1 MTSTHADRALAAVR
15 RVREARER
23 DSRYG
28 LARAL
33 AERSRREQVAEQAAE
48 RLRAAGTVR
57 DGDLADFRV
66 QIARGAWLADD
77 ASATRRSAEQAATV
91 AAEAGHRWQRD
102 RTATRVVELLLER
115 HAEQRRAEQA
125 RAEARE
131 VDDIAGQRWLRGRD
145 AGEVAP

>member
-1 MTSTHADRALAAVR
+1 MTSAQADRALNAVR

-33 AERSRREQVAEQAAE
+33 SERSRREEIAAQAAA
-48 RLRAAGTVR
+48 RLAEAASVQ
-57 DGDLADFRV
+57 DGGVTDFLAQVD
-66 QIARGAWLADD
+66 RGAWLAEDL
-77 ASATRRSAEQAATV
+77 AAARRSADQAVTV

-102 RTATRVVELLLER
+102 RAAARVVELLLER

-131 VDDIAGQRWLRGRD
+131 VDDIAGRAWLRSR
-145 AGEVAP
+145 EVPR

>member
-1 MTSTHADRALAAVR
+1 MTGARADRALNAVR

-33 AERSRREQVAEQAAE
+33 AERSRREGIAAQAAE
-48 RLRAAGTVR
+48 RLRTSAAVR
-57 DGDLADFRV
+57 DGHVADFLSQV
-66 QIARGAWLADD
+66 GRGAWLAEDL
-77 ASATRRSAEQAATV
+77 AAARRSADQAATV

-102 RTATRVVELLLER
+102 RAATRVVELLLER
-115 HAEQRRAEQA
+115 HAEHRRAEQA

-131 VDDIAGQRWLRGRD
+131 IDDIAGQGWLRSR
-145 AGEVAP
+145 EVDQ

>member
-1 MTSTHADRALAAVR
+1 MTGRHADRALAAVR

-33 AERSRREQVAEQAAE
+33 AERSGREQAAGQAAD
-48 RLRAAGTVR
+48 RLRTAGTIR
-57 DGDLADFRV
+57 DGDVSDFQA
-66 QIARGAWLADD
+66 QIARGAWLAEDL
-77 ASATRRSAEQAATV
+77 AATRRSAEQAATV

-102 RTATRVVELLLER
+102 RAATRVVELLLER

-145 AGEVAP
+145 AGEATP

>member
-1 MTSTHADRALAAVR
+1 MTSRRADRALAAVR

-33 AERSRREQVAEQAAE
+33 AERGRREQVAEQAAE

-57 DGDLADFRV
+57 DGDLTDFRA
-66 QIARGAWLADD
+66 QIARGAWLAEDV
-77 ASATRRSAEQAATV
+77 SATRRSAEQAATV
-91 AAEAGHRWQRD
+91 AAEAGHRWQWD
-102 RTATRVVELLLER
+102 RTASRVVELLLER

-131 VDDIAGQRWLRGRD
+131 VDDIAGQRWLRARD
-145 AGEVAP
+145 AGEVTP